1 MHLHHLNPRNRMK
14 AYNLLIWAIL
24 LFSILSCIGQSNVE
38 KPQTNQNLQT
48 YTKSENLFIAGAL
61 CFIAASISSAGGI
74 GGGGLYIPILA
85 IVVGFDLKTA
95 SSFSAFM
102 VTGASIAN
110 VFCSLFGKK
119 SSADFDIAL
128 LSQPCMLL
136 GVSIGVICNLIFPE
150 WLITSMFAIF
160 LAWSTLKTFKIGIV
174 YWKSESEEES
184 KNGNHNTEC
193 LLQGDDE
200 SNRSEGAITSGLSI
214 GDTQDSRS
222 SDSRRVPWKKMGALV
237 IIWLSFSLI
246 YLLSGN
252 KNGQSIIHIER
263 CGVGYW
269 VISSLQIPLAIAITA
284 WVLHTQK
291 RQSDQN
297 LSHQEI
303 ATLIR
308 QHIFPFMAIL
318 AGFVGGVFG
327 IGGGTLISPL
337 LLQFGIPPEVTGAT
351 CAFIVFFS
359 STMSAF
365 QYLLLGMKH
374 TNTAA
379 VFAVTCF
386 VGSLIGLVA
395 VQNAIKKHGRASL
408 IIFSVGTVMA
418 LSTILLTG
426 FGAVNVWRDYI
437 AGNYMGMKLPC

>member
-1 MHLHHLNPRNRMK
+1 MK
-14 AYNLLIWAIL
+14 TCSFLLWDL
-24 LFSILSCIGQSNVE
+24 LLLSVLPWFGQPTVGKSHI
-38 KPQTNQNLQT
+38 NQNLQQIDDFRTTRSFQT
-48 YTKSENLFIAGAL
+48 YTNYENLFIAGAL

-102 VTGASIAN
+102 VTGASVAN
-110 VFCSLFGKK
+110 VFCSFLGKK
-119 SSADFDIAL
+119 SSADFGIVL

-160 LAWSTLKTFKIGIV
+160 LAWSTLKTFKIGIM
-174 YWKSESEEES
+174 YWRLESEEES
-184 KNGNHNTEC
+184 KSGNPITEC
-193 LLQGDDE
+193 LLQGDDVFNKSE
-200 SNRSEGAITSGLSI
+200 ATINSELPVLETNRSITS
-214 GDTQDSRS
+214 SRM
-222 SDSRRVPWKKMGALV
+222 PWKKLCALV

-246 YLLSGN
+246 YLLRGN
-252 KNGQSIIHIER
+252 KNGHSIIHIET
-263 CGVGYW
+263 CGVAYW
-269 VISSLQIPLAIAITA
+269 AISSLQIPLAITITI
-284 WVLHTQK
+284 WVLHTHK
-291 RQSDQN
+291 RKSDQI
-297 LSHQEI
+297 LSHQEV
-303 ATLIR
+303 AALTR
-308 QHIFPFMAIL
+308 QHLFPAMAIL

-327 IGGGTLISPL
+327 IGGGTLVSPL
-337 LLQFGIPPEVTGAT
+337 LLQLGIPPEVTGAT
-351 CAFIVFFS
+351 CSFIVFFS

-374 TNTAA
+374 TTTAA
-379 VFAVTCF
+379 IFAVTCF
-386 VGSLIGLVA
+386 LGSLIGLVA
-395 VQNAIKKHGRASL
+395 VQRAIKKHGRASL

-426 FGAVNVWRDYI
+426 FGAVNVWKDYT